1 MNFKQSAGRE
11 EPEINLIP
19 LIDLFLVI
27 IIFLM
32 VTTTYSR
39 FTELKIDL
47 PTANGDQQQQ
57 KPSTVTVDVDA
68 KGNYEIDGKLTT
80 AKNTEDLAPLLTAA
94 KAGKSKDVVLVISAD
109 AQTTH
114 QSVISVMEA
123 AREAGLPQITFST
136 QKSQGK

>member
-1 MNFKQSAGRE
+1 MNFRKSGARE

-47 PTANGDQQQQ
+47 PTADAAPQQQR
-57 KPSTVTVDVDA
+57 PGTVDVDVDA
-68 KGNYEIDGKLTT
+68 KGNYEIDGKLTS
-80 AKNTEDLAPLLTAA
+80 AKTKEDLTPLLTAA

-123 AREAGLPQITFST
+123 AREAGLPQITFAT
-136 QKSQGK
+136 QKSPGK

>member
-1 MNFKQSAGRE
+1 MNFNKRAGRE

-47 PTANGDQQQQ
+47 PTADGVQQQQ
-57 KPSTVTVDVDA
+57 KPSTVEVDVDA

-80 AKNTEDLAPLLTAA
+80 AKTTEDLAPLLTAA

-109 AQTTH
+109 ALTTH

-136 QKSQGK
+136 QKTQGK